1 MDKRG
6 FVAKVSDFGLSQLQ
20 PDKSPCHNTA
30 SAAVEAAGTV
40 THMAPEMIAHG
51 AGSCASDVYS
61 FAILGEQIERVSL
74 RICRLLLQVEANL
87 SAMSIFR
94 SGL

>member
-1 MDKRG
+1 VDRRG

-74 RICRLLLQVEANL
+74 RICPLLLQVEAN
-87 SAMSIFR
+87 
-94 SGL
+94 